1 MFKISQKLVT
11 MVQAFASTAVAILMF
26 VFALFPVAN
35 LKLSPVYGETEDAFI
50 TVVEMAAMKEMEAL
64 SEEAIE
70 NDWDEEKTEAAMEDL
85 EEKYAAMYEK
95 IVLASMPAD
104 FDPEEWIPDEA
115 SANVVATS
123 SEDEEGETFADLMD
137 GLTESNCK
145 NYAYSP
151 SVFKLLF
158 NVVDSAK
165 VFGWVINA
173 EMMATS
179 ESAESFARYAE
190 KLSKLD
196 YEKVSQESVDGAYF
210 FSSLLSG
217 LVGSGTIDAGS
228 FITGIFS
235 IIMIVMAMIFAP
247 IVLAIN
253 GIKAAIA
260 LATNFND
267 YETLYA
273 KTGKCFKGGLV
284 ALPFLLLL
292 PAYYPSSSLSA
303 GTSLI
308 LTLTIVMVAVN
319 ILVSRIKKHT
329 KDEFMYLNILQGASL
344 LGVIGFIIFA
354 ARVGSADLASFF
366 NGDAILQLIDNGKI
380 KTSDDK
386 MKYQAIFGY
395 GTLIMQIFFISVY
408 MYFINIL
415 MRAACMDGDSKRGKN
430 KDKDVPDAQIT
441 SAVIGFLSFLIP
453 MIICPVLKIEMP
465 DELKSAV
472 IAYGVG
478 TIICLLAEI
487 AVPIVKKYLVPN
499 LTVESEKAVRL
510 GGGSATE
517 TGFVFEYLFK
527 SETAAPVAEEVAA
540 TEEVAAEEVVE
551 EPATE
556 TAETEEKSE

>member
-11 MVQAFASTAVAILMF
+11 MVQAFASTAIAILMF

-35 LKLSPVYGETEDAFI
+35 LKLSPVLGETEDAFV
-50 TVVEMAAMKEMEAL
+50 TVVEMAMQKEIAAL
-64 SEEAIE
+64 GEEAAE
-70 NDWDEEKTEAAMEDL
+70 KEWDEEKIEDKMEAVG
-85 EEKYAAMYEK
+85 EKYGEMLGK
-95 IVLASMPAD
+95 IMMASMPAD
-104 FDPEEWIPDEA
+104 FDPEELIPEA
-115 SANVVATS
+115 SAGVVATS
-123 SEDEEGETFADLMD
+123 AEEEIGDTLEDLMD
-137 GLTESNCK
+137 GLTSSNCK

-151 SVFKLLF
+151 SAFKLLF
-158 NVVDSAK
+158 NIVDSAK
-165 VFGWVINA
+165 VFGWVVNA

-179 ESAESFARYAE
+179 ESAESVARYAE

-210 FSSLLSG
+210 
-217 LVGSGTIDAGS
+217 LVSMIYGMVGGGTIDVGT
-228 FITGIFS
+228 FIGGIFS
-235 IIMIVMAMIFAP
+235 LVMVVMAMIFAP

-260 LATNFND
+260 LAKHFKD
-267 YETLYA
+267 YETLYS
-273 KTGKCFKGGLV
+273 KTGKCFKGALT

-303 GTSLI
+303 TTSLI
-308 LTLTIVMVAVN
+308 LTLVIVMVAIN
-319 ILVSRIKKHT
+319 ILVSRLKKHT

-344 LGVIGFIIFA
+344 LGAIGFIIFA
-354 ARVGSADLASFF
+354 AKVGSADLASFF
-366 NGDAILQLIDNGKI
+366 NGDAIAQLIENGKI

-386 MKYQAIFGY
+386 LSYQTIFGY
-395 GTLIMQIFFISVY
+395 GTLVMQIFFIAVY

-441 SAVIGFLSFLIP
+441 SAVVGFLSFLIP
-453 MIICPVLKIEMP
+453 MVICPVLKIEMP

-478 TIICLLAEI
+478 TILCLLAEI

-499 LTVESEKAVRL
+499 LTAESEKAVRL

-517 TGFVFEYLFK
+517 TGFVFEYLFGDK
-527 SETAAPVAEEVAA
+527 SAAPVAEEVAA
-540 TEEVAAEEVVE
+540 TEEVAE

-556 TAETEEKSE
+556 AVETEEKTEE